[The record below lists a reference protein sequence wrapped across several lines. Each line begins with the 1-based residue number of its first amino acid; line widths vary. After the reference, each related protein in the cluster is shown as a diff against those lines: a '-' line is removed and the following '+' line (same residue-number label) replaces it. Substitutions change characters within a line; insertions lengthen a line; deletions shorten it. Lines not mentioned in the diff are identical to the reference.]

1 MVIKSKY
8 IGQAQFL
15 RILFCKKKKPHS
27 GGLFYGTVKNDYEI
41 EEASNTDYNNTCMC
55 ISFLIKKMA
64 L

>member
-1 MVIKSKY
+1 MGRHSSWEYFSV
-8 IGQAQFL
+8 
-15 RILFCKKKKPHS
+15 RKKKPHS

-64 L
+64 LWK